1 MKFPNKLFE
10 KFKSETIDKIL
21 KIQKKD
27 IEKLYKIIKQIK
39 LKQKKILIFG
49 NGAGQSIA
57 NHFSVDLTKA
67 AGVRCLSFSEGN
79 YLTCYGNDY
88 GFENWIVKTIEKYY
102 DKDDLVILISA
113 SGKSKNMVKA
123 AKFCKK
129 KKFKFFSLSGH
140 GANTP
145 LRLNSVNNISVDSRS
160 FNIIEIAH
168 LYALIQIVDLIKGK
182 LVYSNK
188 K

>member
-1 MKFPNKLFE
+1 
-10 KFKSETIDKIL
+10 
-21 KIQKKD
+21 
-27 IEKLYKIIKQIK
+27 
-39 LKQKKILIFG
+39 
-49 NGAGQSIA
+49 
-57 NHFSVDLTKA
+57 
-67 AGVRCLSFSEGN
+67 
-79 YLTCYGNDY
+79 
-88 GFENWIVKTIEKYY
+88 
-102 DKDDLVILISA
+102 
-113 SGKSKNMVKA
+113 MVKA

>member
-129 KKFKFFSLSGH
+129 KFKFFSLSGH

-145 LRLNSVNNISVDSRS
+145 LRLNSVNNIYVDSKS

>member
-123 AKFCKK
+123 LNSVK